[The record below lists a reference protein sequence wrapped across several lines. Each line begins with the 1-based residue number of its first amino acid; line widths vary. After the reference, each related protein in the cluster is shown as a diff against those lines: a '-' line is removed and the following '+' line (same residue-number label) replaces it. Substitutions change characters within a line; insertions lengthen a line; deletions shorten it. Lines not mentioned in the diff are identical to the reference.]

1 MAKTILV
8 VDDKSNIRHM
18 TREVLEAEGFLVDE
32 ASNGQDA
39 LYIARN
45 NKPDLVLLD
54 VMMPGMGG
62 YEFLRIFRKEKDT
75 PVILLTAKMDE
86 VDKVLGLELGADD
99 YVTKPFGMKE
109 LVARIHAVL
118 RRSQG
123 TVQQGQVL
131 NHKDLR
137 VDLETRDAIVRGKQ
151 VLLTPSEYEI
161 LCMLVSAP
169 GRVYTRAEIQV
180 RLQGSSFEGME
191 RSIDVHV
198 RNLRAKIEPNSSHPE
213 YIETIFGV
221 GYRLRPQT

>member
-137 VDLETRDAIVRGKQ
+137 VDLETRDVIVRGKQ

-169 GRVYTRAEIQV
+169 GRVYTRAEIQI

-221 GYRLRPQT
+221 GYRLRPQP

>member
-137 VDLETRDAIVRGKQ
+137 VDLETRDVIVRGKQ

-169 GRVYTRAEIQV
+169 GRVYTRAEIQI

>member
-32 ASNGQDA
+32 ATNGQDA

-137 VDLETRDAIVRGKQ
+137 VDLETRDVIVRGKQ

-169 GRVYTRAEIQV
+169 GRVYTRAEIQI

-221 GYRLRPQT
+221 GYRLRPKP